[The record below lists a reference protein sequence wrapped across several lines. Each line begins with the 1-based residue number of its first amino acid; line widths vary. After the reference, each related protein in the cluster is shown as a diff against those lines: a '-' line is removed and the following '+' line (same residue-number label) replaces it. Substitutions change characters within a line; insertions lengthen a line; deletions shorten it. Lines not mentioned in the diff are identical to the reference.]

1 MTRMLIVLS
10 CLVVVLA
17 GLSFAATIVVPFLLA
32 VFLAVILSPPYA
44 YMKENGVPGWVA
56 LIVMVAGLFGLGFVA
71 VTVLQVSLDE
81 FVSKLPEYRTS
92 LERQFA
98 TLWPWLE
105 SMGIEEPERLVSD
118 AVNPQEAMGYAGA
131 IARALSGI
139 LGQTFIILIV
149 VAFML
154 VEGAGLQRKLHAIE
168 GLPKDA
174 IESLEQNL
182 KDMRR
187 YVSMK
192 ALMSLLTGLIVILWL
207 QFLGVDNA
215 LFMGLLAFFLNFV
228 PTLGSIIASVPG
240 ILLAFITFG
249 FPTAIVTAIGYV
261 VINVGISNVLEPR
274 FMGYGLGI
282 SPLVVILS
290 MVFWGWLLGPIG
302 MLLSVPLTM
311 GLKAILQSSETT
323 RPIAILMGLPP
334 RDDQKM
340 EEPGQPVGLNR
351 RSTPSVRHVEVYLRP
366 GGDQISCGLIDVWLL
381 K

>member
-1 MTRMLIVLS
+1 MTRILIVLS

-44 YMKENGVPGWVA
+44 YMKENGVPGWIA
-56 LIVMVAGLFGLGFVA
+56 LIIMVAGLFGLGFVA

-81 FVSKLPEYRTS
+81 FVNKLPEYRTS
-92 LERQFA
+92 LEMQFA
-98 TLWPWLE
+98 TVWPWLE

-118 AVNPQEAMGYAGA
+118 AIKPQEAMGYVGA

-154 VEGAGLQRKLHAIE
+154 VEGAGLQRKLQAIE

-174 IESLEQNL
+174 LDSLEQNL
-182 KDMRR
+182 KDIRR

-249 FPTAIVTAIGYV
+249 FPTAAITAVGYV

-334 RDDQKM
+334 RDKEKA
-340 EEPGQPVGLNR
+340 EEPGQPG
-351 RSTPSVRHVEVYLRP
+351 
-366 GGDQISCGLIDVWLL
+366 
-381 K
+381 

>member
-10 CLVVVLA
+10 CLVVILA
-17 GLSFAATIVVPFLLA
+17 GLSFAASPVVPFLLA

-44 YMKENGVPGWVA
+44 YMKENGVPGWAA
-56 LIVMVAGLFGLGFVA
+56 LVVMISGLFGLGFVA
-71 VTVLQVSLDE
+71 ITVLQVSLDE
-81 FVSKLPEYRTS
+81 FISKLPDYRTG

-98 TLWPWLE
+98 DLWPWLE
-105 SMGIEEPERLVSD
+105 SMGVEEPERLFTD
-118 AVNPQEAMGYAGA
+118 TVNPQEAMGYVGA
-131 IARALSGI
+131 VARALSGI

-154 VEGAGLQRKLHAIE
+154 VEGAGLHRKLHAIP
-168 GLPKDA
+168 GLPDGA
-174 IESLEQNL
+174 LDQLEQNL
-182 KDMRR
+182 QDMRR

-192 ALMSLLTGLIVILWL
+192 ALMSLLTGLMVILWL
-207 QFLGVDNA
+207 QFIGVDNA

-240 ILLAFITFG
+240 ILLAFIALGPT
-249 FPTAIVTAIGYV
+249 TAIVTAVGYV

-290 MVFWGWLLGPIG
+290 MIFWGWLLGPIG

-311 GLKAILQSSETT
+311 GLKAILQSSDAT

-334 RDDQKM
+334 QKS
-340 EEPGQPVGLNR
+340 EVEDAGKPG
-351 RSTPSVRHVEVYLRP
+351 
-366 GGDQISCGLIDVWLL
+366 
-381 K
+381 

>member
-1 MTRMLIVLS
+1 MLIVLT
-10 CLVVVLA
+10 CLVVILA
-17 GLSFAATIVVPFLLA
+17 GLSFAASLMVPFLLA

-44 YMKENGVPGWVA
+44 YMKINGVPGWIA
-56 LIVMVAGLFGLGFVA
+56 LIVMVAGLFGIGFVA

-81 FVSKLPEYRTS
+81 FVGKLPEYRTS
-92 LERQFA
+92 LEQQFA
-98 TLWPWLE
+98 AIWPWLE
-105 SMGIEEPERLVSD
+105 SLGIEEPERLVTD
-118 AVNPQEAMGYAGA
+118 AIKPQEAMGYVGA

-154 VEGAGLQRKLHAIE
+154 VEGAGLQRKLHAIPN
-168 GLPKDA
+168 LPEDA
-174 IESLEQNL
+174 LENLEQNL
-182 KDMRR
+182 QDMRR

-192 ALMSLLTGLIVILWL
+192 ALMSLLTGLCVILWL

-249 FPTAIVTAIGYV
+249 FPTAGVCAVGYV

-290 MVFWGWLLGPIG
+290 MIFWGWLLGPIG

-311 GLKAILQSSETT
+311 GLKAILQSSSAT

-334 RDDQKM
+334 RDGEA
-340 EEPGQPVGLNR
+340 EEPGQPG
-351 RSTPSVRHVEVYLRP
+351 
-366 GGDQISCGLIDVWLL
+366 
-381 K
+381 